1 MRSIRLLDTT
11 ALLAHHLGE
20 AGAAEVQAIFDD
32 TDGETTLCSV
42 SIAEFARRLGV
53 LGAAAPDARA
63 RALAYLDLVDRVVTV
78 DAAVAIRAFELAATA
93 DARVPLID
101 ALIAA
106 AAQTVSATLLHR
118 DRHFSAIPSLEQV
131 IIGE

>member
-1 MRSIRLLDTT
+1 
-11 ALLAHHLGE
+11 
-20 AGAAEVQAIFDD
+20 
-32 TDGETTLCSV
+32 
-42 SIAEFARRLGV
+42 